1 MSNSLNL
8 HTYSRRYC
16 IERHA
21 FWSKKYEPSA
31 KKFLSSNGGEYTEK
45 DYDTFPRY
53 VFLDELLLA
62 IETLDADDL
71 PNFDTLS
78 RQLSGLP
85 FSIADEHRS
94 GFISNFE
101 YNPIEKAAVDD
112 ERYRFSKVI
121 EKLSVTD
128 LQEEPS
134 LPYRR
139 VLQSTEFDRIWK
151 SISDAWSVA
160 TFNEWNIVGMN
171 SNPSLISIDMFSVDR
186 TRLFRNLKRF
196 MSREKSDRIY
206 QLSEYMPYNYQLDP
220 SWADPWMY
228 DGFWAPPNNDWVVCC
243 ASPGVVTLGGTVA
256 DAVGKHFPHIGQ

>member
-1 MSNSLNL
+1 MHSGV
-8 HTYSRRYC
+8 
-16 IERHA
+16 
-21 FWSKKYEPSA
+21 KKYEPGE
-31 KKFLSSNGGEYTEK
+31 KKFFSSNGGDYTEK

-53 VFLDELLLA
+53 LFLDELLLA

-71 PNFDTLS
+71 PNFETLS
-78 RQLSGLP
+78 RQLSHLP
-85 FSIADEHRS
+85 FSIAYEKMS

-101 YNPIEKAAVDD
+101 YNSIEKAAVDD
-112 ERYRFSKVI
+112 ERYRFSEVI
-121 EKLSVTD
+121 EKLSATD
-128 LQEEPS
+128 LKEEPS

-139 VLQSTEFDRIWK
+139 VLQPTEIDRIWK

-160 TFNEWNIVGMN
+160 NFNEWNTARMN
-171 SNPSLISIDMFSVDR
+171 SNSSLISIDFFSVDR

-220 SWADPWMY
+220 SLADPWKY
-228 DGFWAPPNNDWVVCC
+228 DGLWIPPSNDWIVCG